1 MNLSGRE
8 KATIFLSILGS
19 DTSSAILRYLPPEL
33 SDLIASSLS
42 QLPTPTPEALGEVF
56 SDFRSYIAFPPMRG
70 KTPENPTMPVPQI
83 LERETFEEAG
93 EKNEKEA
100 LLSASSKKIAFLLSD
115 ERPQVAAFVLSL
127 FPSMQ
132 KEEIL
137 MNIPS
142 GREQI
147 DEFLGNLKTTDLTEK
162 IKDKLVKYFAEK
174 I

>member
-56 SDFRSYIAFPPMRG
+56 SDFRSYIALPPMRG
-70 KTPENPTMPVPQI
+70 KTPENPAMTIPQVM
-83 LERETFEEAG
+83 EREMFKEQG
-93 EKNEKEA
+93 EKNEKDA
-100 LLSASSKKIAFLLSD
+100 LLTASSKKIAFLLSD
-115 ERPQVAAFVLSL
+115 ERPQIAAFVLSL

-137 MNIPS
+137 MNITS